1 MAERLAVQALSGHS
15 LCMERTFNSLLL
27 GIGVDPAGVRLM
39 RHVEKRAMQEC
50 FDAAMR
56 KDESF
61 SAYQESQDKTAV
73 INAMDAA
80 KHVAGF
86 VVDPGSGEV
95 VFAGLWEVMG
105 RSKTTPVNPFV
116 PPPDDVMRGHDAVRF
131 VTRRVEKMDEHRGKL
146 VIDWGPGTRA
156 WVQRAER
163 QDKRIITMQRRA

>member
-1 MAERLAVQALSGHS
+1 
-15 LCMERTFNSLLL
+15 MERTFNSLLL

-39 RHVEKRAMQEC
+39 RHVEKRAMQQC
-50 FDAAMR
+50 FDAAISR
-56 KDESF
+56 DERF
-61 SAYQESQDKTAV
+61 SAYQESQDNTRA
-73 INAMDAA
+73 IDAMDVA

-105 RSKTTPVNPFV
+105 RSKAMPVNPFV
-116 PPPDDVMRGHDAVRF
+116 PSPGDVMRGHDAVRF
-131 VTRRVEKMDEHRGKL
+131 VTRRVEKMDEHVGKL
-146 VIDWGPGTRA
+146 VIDWGPAART